1 MIKESMKVN
10 RRTTL
15 KWFAASMVSLTS
27 AHQVAARPPSNRSM
41 TGGAAGLGT
50 PKPVTGTGYGPDP
63 DLIHPTVPWQMTMTD
78 EQLRVAASLSDMI
91 LPADDVSP
99 SASAFGVPALVDECV
114 SAPYPAQ
121 QRDRKI
127 VFDGLLW
134 LEQQSIEQF
143 DVGFADVTDEQR
155 SSLLDQIAFA
165 DKVEN
170 GLQTQHEFF
179 RVYRNL
185 TMSAFYATEEGM
197 ADIGYIGNS
206 PIAGEYPGPTPEALA
221 HLEKALY
228 SLGLEMPEA

>member
-99 SASAFGVPALVDECV
+99 SASASAYRLSSMSGLCAV
-114 SAPYPAQ
+114 SRSTA
-121 QRDRKI
+121 DRKI

-134 LEQQSIEQF
+134 
-143 DVGFADVTDEQR
+143 R
-155 SSLLDQIAFA
+155 NSSL
-165 DKVEN
+165 
-170 GLQTQHEFF
+170 
-179 RVYRNL
+179 
-185 TMSAFYATEEGM
+185 SS
-197 ADIGYIGNS
+197 NS
-206 PIAGEYPGPTPEALA
+206 TWALPT
-221 HLEKALY
+221 
-228 SLGLEMPEA
+228 

>member
-99 SASAFGVPALVDECV
+99 SASAVGVPAFVDEWV

-179 RVYRNL
+179 RGAL
-185 TMSAFYATEEGM
+185 
-197 ADIGYIGNS
+197 
-206 PIAGEYPGPTPEALA
+206 PT
-221 HLEKALY
+221 
-228 SLGLEMPEA
+228 